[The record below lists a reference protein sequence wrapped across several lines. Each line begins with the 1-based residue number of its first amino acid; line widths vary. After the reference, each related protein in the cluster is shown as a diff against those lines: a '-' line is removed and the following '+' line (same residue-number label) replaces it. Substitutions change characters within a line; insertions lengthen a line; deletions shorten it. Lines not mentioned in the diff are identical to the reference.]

1 MSGRSIHILAV
12 MMAVVSFVSCGRVRT
27 GRELGRIES
36 ELRSGSAD
44 SAALMLS
51 QMERNRMPKAQAARF
66 TVLNAMAADKLNI
79 DDGSLLPSLDSLS
92 EWYVTHGR
100 KRDRM
105 LFWYYYG
112 DQLEDLEKYEN
123 AMIPFLKALDF
134 GEKCRDWFYCGM
146 ASRELGNI
154 LRFYNATSAELEY
167 VRMSYD
173 YFLKAGMERHI
184 RHAKYLTAKSQY
196 NSGYLDDAVQTYEEV
211 IQDSRIANDS
221 LLLSKALSGLAM
233 ACLNGREIRVTPEE
247 IYSMLMESKEISGNL
262 DHYGW
267 ADLAYVSYLSGHES
281 DVAECFSNA
290 FNACYTT
297 QDTLYV
303 MSRICDVN
311 GVTETE
317 YTSRAS
323 ALMER
328 MMTDMA
334 DNRALVILDAYHQS
348 QAELKKS
355 QMANA
360 VFISV
365 AVLFFL
371 TIIFLAISLVMMAK
385 GRRNLLVIDELRFK
399 IEELVNTNQGGVVMR
414 YTMSLFEPLFNEY
427 GHGASSNSNMLLAAF
442 EKMLTDFRNEKKP
455 HQKEFI
461 RMVDRANGC
470 IITSLVNQG
479 VFRAKEILLYS
490 MLVSGLSYYAI
501 AAILA
506 IDNKSVAKRV
516 MRLREKIRAK
526 CDPDTAALLLGRI
539 SREF

>member
-1 MSGRSIHILAV
+1 MRSVIYTLAISLTILPL
-12 MMAVVSFVSCGRVRT
+12 VSCLGIQT

-51 QMERNRMPKAQAARF
+51 RMERNRMPKAQAARF
-66 TVLNAMAADKLNI
+66 TVLNAMAADKLYI

-100 KRDRM
+100 RRDRM

-154 LRFYNATSAELEY
+154 LRFYNATSAELDY

-196 NSGYLDDAVQTYEEV
+196 NSGYIDDAVQTYEEV

-281 DVAECFSNA
+281 AVAECFSNA
-290 FNACYTT
+290 FNACNTT
-297 QDTLYV
+297 KDTLYV
-303 MSRICDVN
+303 MSRICDVK

-334 DNRALVILDAYHQS
+334 DNRALVILDVYHQS

-355 QMANA
+355 QMTNA
-360 VFISV
+360 VIISV

-427 GHGASSNSNMLLAAF
+427 GHGASSNSDMLLAAF

-461 RMVDRANGC
+461 RMVDRSNGC
-470 IITSLVNQG
+470 IITSLVNQD

-516 MRLREKIRAK
+516 MRLREKIRTK

>member
-1 MSGRSIHILAV
+1 
-12 MMAVVSFVSCGRVRT
+12 
-27 GRELGRIES
+27 
-36 ELRSGSAD
+36 
-44 SAALMLS
+44 
-51 QMERNRMPKAQAARF
+51 MPKAQAARF
-66 TVLNAMAADKLNI
+66 TVLNAMAADKLYI

-100 KRDRM
+100 RRDRM

-154 LRFYNATSAELEY
+154 LRFYNATSAELDY

-196 NSGYLDDAVQTYEEV
+196 NSGYIDDAVQTYEEV

-303 MSRICDVN
+303 MSRKCDVS

-323 ALMER
+323 AFMER

-355 QMANA
+355 QMTNA

-365 AVLFFL
+365 TVFVFL
-371 TIIFLAISLVMMAK
+371 TTILILTFVLVSMNRKSRWNRSMLEYQCLLADLKTKLSESDKYSASSDESFMSFLERMQSVF
-385 GRRNLLVIDELRFK
+385 DELYRGV
-399 IEELVNTNQGGVVMR
+399 EGNTVQ
-414 YTMSLFEPLFNEY
+414 SLKD
-427 GHGASSNSNMLLAAF
+427 MLDGIKADSFLC
-442 EKMLTDFRNEKKP
+442 
-455 HQKEFI
+455 
-461 RMVDRANGC
+461 G
-470 IITSLVNQG
+470 
-479 VFRAKEILLYS
+479 
-490 MLVSGLSYYAI
+490 
-501 AAILA
+501 
-506 IDNKSVAKRV
+506 
-516 MRLREKIRAK
+516 RLREVFSRQH
-526 CDPDTAALLLGRI
+526 PDHLSKMVSSGKFTEDEIDLYVMTCLGMSYFTIALLLGVSFNAVCIRVSRLRSKI
-539 SREF
+539 STAVSGADAEFLISLIPWRRNY